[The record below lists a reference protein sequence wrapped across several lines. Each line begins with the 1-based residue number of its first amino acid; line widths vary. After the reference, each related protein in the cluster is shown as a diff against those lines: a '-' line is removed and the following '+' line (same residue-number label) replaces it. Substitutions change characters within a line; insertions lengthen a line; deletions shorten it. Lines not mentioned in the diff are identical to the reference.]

1 MSSRPDPSSPA
12 RGDRPQLWLG
22 DALRAIRALG
32 VHDPE
37 EARSICALV
46 LGTDTAAAERRDA
59 APPSSIERL
68 APPVPLPKVE
78 VNGVGVIP
86 EASGAAIGV
95 PSQLV
100 EIHRP
105 PADEETGAARSGS
118 VTALALETAVEWRKA
133 PEPLFRTPVE
143 RSILREIAAA
153 LLPSARIDVDRLV
166 ESMAKLDLPLVV
178 PFLDES
184 TTRRG
189 VQFLVDRSARLDGF
203 AFDMRQIK
211 ARFVSLLGGASVET
225 LQFHEFPS
233 TAGPGPSDTWTRYRA
248 PAPFVPIVVVTAFS
262 TVSARAWE
270 ALVARWAREQRYVT
284 FLVPHGAERVPP
296 RVAAAARVVLWD
308 RATTARSARRSKPA
322 RPAMAAVKRPGAER
336 HDTDPLDRLWRR
348 NRDAA
353 RLARYASLA
362 AHVEPALLRELRH
375 RLLPDA
381 TPAAE
386 LDLWTS
392 DVASSKTRDG
402 FTLSPRVLDR
412 LRREAAASGKMASV
426 LAIVKRLH
434 AGAPPLLQL
443 EERLI
448 ALSLGPSGQLM
459 EQRIQSELEPVLAA
473 MERSSARTKNLAGWF
488 ARTVARLPPAVV
500 SSDVGRLLGFVAAS
514 HVPGAAAVKALPSEG
529 ALRRAAALLP
539 KEREVAI
546 GVRWRTARSRTVLDL
561 VRFPET
567 GRAGDAWHVLHV
579 TKCDPL
585 VVWVDDRPISV
596 GSEPVEVDLS
606 APEGEPIT
614 RIRDISGKRWELASP
629 DDRSHAVAVV
639 RGRER
644 QGIAYLV
651 DADLCMTA
659 IYAVDT
665 DEVHLQF
672 PWGKVRGRVVARGK
686 PAIHWAMIRLDAPV
700 TLAPLVLGADLRPDD
715 AWEIAASASLRM
727 HGRGSV
733 LLRNDVGMRLP
744 IAQPITDH
752 AKAEAMRGAPVFVGG
767 HVAGHVA
774 FVDPPGDG
782 QGIVVCPSSALR
794 AGWAASRITSVPGV
808 EQRLAAAQDSRD
820 EPAPGIAVGRRT
832 FLFADVLPDETVV
845 RPRWQYFRQARCHSF
860 GEHTWLAVS
869 ITEDARAGRFIGFG
883 PAVDLWAGS
892 SRPDVEAAPG
902 ARTPHVFVDFLRT
915 SYRPAFVCVP
925 ADGEGFELLPYPL
938 LQRDGEAPQVINV
951 DMRRIDAGLP
961 VFVNG
966 HLVGVT
972 LPGHFPPQ
980 RRLAQQAQ
988 EPLDVPEF
996 VPLRT
1001 IFDVVS
1007 DLAVRLLQ
1015 PRDWTR
1021 LARRLR
1027 EDRLADDVTGD
1038 LTQPHAVLAAI
1049 RRSGSRDLLQFA
1061 LDQSIRRLEAGVPPR
1076 EPSPWIRAEL
1086 DIEKLRSAGSTAEL
1100 AIRLSIVDLS
1110 SHPAASS
1117 ATYTL
1122 DTPLM
1127 EDMPSFSVD
1136 RQRGFPIEVVVPGDC
1151 DVSVEVGREPVLDLR
1166 ARLGDLL
1173 DEKYLY
1179 FLRDEPWSRNWV
1191 SDEDIALIE
1200 DAIDDLRRR

>member
-1 MSSRPDPSSPA
+1 
-12 RGDRPQLWLG
+12 
-22 DALRAIRALG
+22 LRAIRALG

-46 LGTDTAAAERRDA
+46 LGTDTAEAERRDA
-59 APPSSIERL
+59 APPSSLERP
-68 APPVPLPKVE
+68 AAPVPLPKVE
-78 VNGVGVIP
+78 ATGAGAIP
-86 EASGAAIGV
+86 EASSAAIRV

-105 PADEETGAARSGS
+105 PADEETSAARSGS
-118 VTALALETAVEWRKA
+118 MTALALETAVEWRKA

-203 AFDMRQIK
+203 AFDMRQVE
-211 ARFVSLLGGASVET
+211 ARLVSLLGGASVET

-262 TVSARAWE
+262 AASARAWE
-270 ALVARWAREQRYVT
+270 ALVARWARERRDVT

-322 RPAMAAVKRPGAER
+322 RPAIAAVKRPSAER
-336 HDTDPLDRLWRR
+336 TDTDPLDRLWRR

-392 DVASSKTRDG
+392 DVASSKTRNG
-402 FTLSPRVLDR
+402 FTLSTRVLDR
-412 LRREAAASGKMASV
+412 LRREAAASGKMASA

-448 ALSLGPSGQLM
+448 ALSLGPSGELM

-500 SSDVGRLLGFVAAS
+500 SSDMGRLLGFVAAS

-546 GVRWRTARSRTVLDL
+546 AARLRRARSRTVLDL
-561 VRFPET
+561 VRVQEA

-585 VVWVDDRPISV
+585 VVWVDDRPVAV
-596 GSEPVEVDLS
+596 GSEPAEVELS
-606 APEGEPIT
+606 ALAETEREAIT

-665 DEVHLQF
+665 DEVHLEF
-672 PWGKVRGRVVARGK
+672 PWGKARGRVVARGK
-686 PAIHWAMIRLDAPV
+686 PAIHWAMIRLDDPV
-700 TLAPLVLGADLRPDD
+700 TPAPLVLGADLRPGD
-715 AWEIAASASLRM
+715 AWEIAASPSLRM

-744 IAQPITDH
+744 IAQPITDR

-767 HVAGHVA
+767 LVAGHVA
-774 FVDPPGDG
+774 LVDPPGAG

-794 AGWAASRITSVPGV
+794 VGWATSRITRIPGV
-808 EQRLAAAQDSRD
+808 EQRLATAHDSRD

-832 FLFADVLPDETVV
+832 FLFANVLPDETAV
-845 RPRWQYFRQARCHSF
+845 RPRWAYYRQARCHSF
-860 GEHTWLAVS
+860 GEHTRLAVS
-869 ITEDARAGRFIGFG
+869 ITEDSRAGRFIGFG
-883 PAVDLWAGS
+883 PVVDVWSGD

-902 ARTPHVFVDFLRT
+902 ARTPHVLVDFLRS
-915 SYRPAFVCVP
+915 SYRSTFVCVP
-925 ADGEGFELLPYPL
+925 AEGEGFELLPYPL

-951 DMRRIDAGLP
+951 DMRRFEVGLP
-961 VFVNG
+961 VFEKG

-972 LPGHFPPQ
+972 LPGYFPPQ

-1001 IFDVVS
+1001 MFDVVS
-1007 DLAVRLLQ
+1007 DIAVRLLQ
-1015 PRDWTR
+1015 PRDWAR

-1027 EDRLADDVTGD
+1027 EDRLAGDVTGD
-1038 LTQPHAVLAAI
+1038 LTQPHAMLAAI

-1100 AIRLSIVDLS
+1100 AIRLSIMDLS
-1110 SHPAASS
+1110 SHPAASA

-1127 EDMPSFSVD
+1127 ENPRLFSED
-1136 RQRGFPIEVVVPGDC
+1136 HRRGFPIEVVVPGDC
-1151 DVSVEVGREPVLDLR
+1151 NVSVEIAGEPAIDLR

-1179 FLRDEPWSRNWV
+1179 FLRDEPWSRHWV

-1200 DAIDDLRRR
+1200 DAIDHLRRR